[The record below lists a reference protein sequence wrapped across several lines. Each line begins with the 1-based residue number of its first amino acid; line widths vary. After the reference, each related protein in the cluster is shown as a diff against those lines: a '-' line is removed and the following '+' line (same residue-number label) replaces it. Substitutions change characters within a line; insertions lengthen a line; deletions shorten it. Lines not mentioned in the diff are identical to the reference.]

1 MNWPFPNFLLYHLG
15 TDESPE
21 PLPIPTFLLGYD
33 YDFLVLSPF
42 ALPYWEKLMLEP
54 YGSQRDIAYVVLC
67 PENEALLNGAKSFF
81 RDLTAI
87 YEVDILCY
95 IFMFRMYWA
104 IFWLMKN
111 TDFASCLTCEQ
122 YSATFL
128 LDFVRCV
135 CHESQWKT

>member
-1 MNWPFPNFLLYHLG
+1 MTALKYFLKICFSYLG

-42 ALPYWEKLMLEP
+42 ALPYWERLMLEP

-87 YEVDILCY
+87 YEVG
-95 IFMFRMYWA
+95 
-104 IFWLMKN
+104 
-111 TDFASCLTCEQ
+111 
-122 YSATFL
+122 
-128 LDFVRCV
+128 V
-135 CHESQWKT
+135 

>member
-1 MNWPFPNFLLYHLG
+1 MSLLAFHVSVFNIFLINFGNKEDDVNWLPPDCLLYYSG

-67 PENEALLNGAKSFF
+67 PENEALLNGARSFF

-87 YEVDILCY
+87 YEVSVL
-95 IFMFRMYWA
+95 
-104 IFWLMKN
+104 
-111 TDFASCLTCEQ
+111 
-122 YSATFL
+122 
-128 LDFVRCV
+128 
-135 CHESQWKT
+135 

>member
-1 MNWPFPNFLLYHLG
+1 MCLPFPG

-42 ALPYWEKLMLEP
+42 ALPYWERLMLEP
-54 YGSQRDIAYVVLC
+54 YGSQRDVAYVVVC

-87 YEVDILCY
+87 YEVCY
-95 IFMFRMYWA
+95 LWRLARKWIFER
-104 IFWLMKN
+104 L
-111 TDFASCLTCEQ
+111 
-122 YSATFL
+122 FL
-128 LDFVRCV
+128 IHPYNYLSGLSR
-135 CHESQWKT
+135 TI

>member
-1 MNWPFPNFLLYHLG
+1 MCFQFTFPRSRVIILSFLLKYIGKMCLAFPG

-42 ALPYWEKLMLEP
+42 ALPYWERLMLEP
-54 YGSQRDIAYVVLC
+54 YGSQRDVAYVVVC

-87 YEVDILCY
+87 YEVHYLWQLAVEW
-95 IFMFRMYWA
+95 IFER
-104 IFWLMKN
+104 L
-111 TDFASCLTCEQ
+111 
-122 YSATFL
+122 FL
-128 LDFVRCV
+128 IHSHNYLSGL
-135 CHESQWKT
+135 SQVI

>member
-1 MNWPFPNFLLYHLG
+1 MTFKLKVLSAFLKCFFDIG

-42 ALPYWEKLMLEP
+42 ALPYWERLMLEP

-87 YEVDILCY
+87 YEVCILKRSKILKSPC
-95 IFMFRMYWA
+95 
-104 IFWLMKN
+104 
-111 TDFASCLTCEQ
+111 D
-122 YSATFL
+122 
-128 LDFVRCV
+128 LDV
-135 CHESQWKT
+135 CKT